1 MPTFSANPD
10 NFAELLQM
18 VKDGHEIALTAGE
31 YKGPFTIER
40 AILLRG
46 EGENSVIFAS
56 DEPALKIVVPG
67 VKLENLTV
75 QRTVGG
81 NTGEVAIAATVK
93 TAPVLD
99 RVRCLGTAPNVQWL
113 GVSWDIPAA
122 VNFGEIQTDRHLERT
137 EQLQLG
143 SDCTVSCSQPWLQV
157 QQPYL
162 CCGLQ
167 KLNIVLNS
175 KDIPAGTNLFGSIV
189 LQASSHNISIEI
201 SAIVTAPQ
209 ISNNY
214 SPFSPQITTTD
225 LNQNNE
231 EIWGYRFLGNQAIDY
246 LIREI
251 EGKDALLQYPD
262 FSNRRERAQEL
273 LSDILGDEPR
283 GFYVRRKG
291 PGEERGEEK
300 WELAI
305 ATDIEAAKLPE
316 FLERRKKTLILIA
329 LVTEDKSNSLRL
341 LSARLVSPER
351 GGNDGFSVLF
361 FLRLTYLSRIGVP
374 ISAFDRMKAVPF
386 CGDCVPTEEQL
397 KTWKAFLK
405 IEERIAKTREFFVP
419 FSGHN
424 YGSATRKIT
433 FEITASL
440 AQLDKSSDTELK
452 PDDFWA
458 RAAKARNED
467 VKLVVLVEV
476 NTGQDDNNTSEQE
489 SVMQPAKW
497 NTILLGSI
505 EEIDKKKGFIRV
517 RLDSQLVEKIGE
529 GRYLLPQKGFLSFE
543 AAGDLTQIK
552 RQKKALD
559 DLQMGIAQNP
569 YVGDFF
575 FDASKARPLQTTVQ
589 LKPQDLLLSGA
600 NDDQVAAVEAVLSAP
615 DLVLIQGPP
624 GTGKTTVIAEISYQ
638 VALRGGRTL
647 IASQANLAVDNAL
660 SRLIHS
666 PVIRALRKGR
676 AERVEEEGLPFLEDK
691 VIGNWLRNTADDC
704 ENRLV
709 KQRKNIDFF
718 RELLVESARFYVY
731 LGEEENL
738 QRSQEKFRSR
748 KIELEETCRNQES
761 VYQETEAKQ
770 REIVEYLLPG
780 LQLLMSQASI
790 NWEDVAVSNL
800 LTAAIKLCES
810 TKDLR
815 LGYLSEESFKVRVER
830 AVTLAIA
837 MKLQISQN
845 LRLNYFSIAAWLKE
859 QGLPQIQMSLSH
871 FRDAMSSIREPDQA
885 AKVFREKSVAVQLL
899 EINYQQSLTN
909 NKKIQQN
916 LNNWNQQ
923 QSRIVT
929 LRTKID
935 QWKSTAYEK
944 IYAAMKQCIE
954 TNRAFTDDL
963 IQLPLDVVSLVKNNP
978 VPWRS
983 HLDICKLKIAILI
996 TRKSEA
1002 NKIAIVEPQLNGV
1015 AKEVISGIATTAR
1028 NWLNQQQELEQ
1039 NQKTSVLKSLKTW
1052 ESTAYDSVYE
1062 ELKKCLEERR
1072 RFTDNLIKVPPNLLA
1087 SVPTKPHPW
1096 RSNLDRCR
1104 SKIAHLIV
1112 KQSEVQIPN
1121 FDAEL
1126 NPIAAEVIDGIGASI
1141 SQWLKQNQPEAEKQ
1155 LQQLKQQ
1162 LKEQQQ
1168 VTTKQQQAIANVKK
1182 ELEALQRES
1191 EAKSQRAMQVLAEL
1205 SKRSDIP
1212 LNLRSLAMRYQ
1223 SFSSFSQA
1231 IANTPVSEFSERS
1244 QLWENQI
1251 SQFEQLISS
1260 IDPLWELLVIEEAL
1274 TTIQPSLKKA
1284 VSNALNKLREYQNQ
1298 LQTMEVELQQLQQQQ
1313 ELPPTLIAE
1322 RKWWES
1328 AWQSIPD
1335 RIKPPIPVNG
1345 LFDLNFLRIIKTQ
1358 FETWHQQLTQEESQ
1372 LKGYENLTHDWIAKL
1387 RNPSEQDQSELRQVY
1402 IDNANVI
1409 GITCS
1414 QVASYGF
1421 KEFTNFDVVI
1431 IDEVSK
1437 CTPPE
1442 ILIPALKG
1450 KKLVLIGDYR
1460 QLPPMLHENSLEEI
1474 ATEMGGEPEDIRFLE
1489 ESLFK
1494 KQFEAAPES
1503 IKRRLTIQ
1511 YRMHPYI
1518 MGAINQFYDHSLRC
1532 GIIQPEKER
1541 AHNLAGNIIQEQHHL
1556 LWVKMPQEHSFEEQ
1570 LDGTSRYN
1578 LKEIDAIDI
1587 LCEQMED
1594 VWSLKVAEG
1603 QPKKEIGIITF
1614 YGAQLRRI
1622 EEMLSSRKFPSL
1634 SIRTGT
1640 VDRFQGMERQIII
1653 VSMVRNNPDG
1663 DIGFAKKPERVNVAF
1678 SRAQELLVVVG
1689 CHSLFTQHKGK
1700 VGSMYSEIAN
1710 IVRRNGGL
1718 IDVSS
1723 ILS

>member
-10 NFAELLQM
+10 NFGELLQM
-18 VKDGHEIALTAGE
+18 VKDGHEIALTGGE

-46 EGENSVIFAS
+46 EGENSVIFAT
-56 DEPALKIVVPG
+56 DEPALKITVPG

-81 NTGEVAIAATVK
+81 NTGEVAIAAAVN

-99 RVRCLGTAPNVQWL
+99 RVRCLGTAPHVQWL

-122 VNFGEIQTDRHLERT
+122 VYFGEIQTDRHLERT

-167 KLNIVLNS
+167 KLNIIVNS

-209 ISNNY
+209 ISNNP
-214 SPFSPQITTTD
+214 SPVSPQIATTA

-231 EIWGYRFLGNQAIDY
+231 ENWGYRFLGNQAIDY
-246 LIREI
+246 LIREM
-251 EGKDALLQYPD
+251 EGKDALLKYPE
-262 FSNRRERAQEL
+262 FSDRRDRAEDL

-283 GFYVRRKG
+283 LFYVRRKG
-291 PGEERGEEK
+291 PGEEAGEEK

-305 ATDIEAAKLPE
+305 ATDIETVKLPE
-316 FLERRKKTLILIA
+316 ILEKRQKTLSLLA
-329 LVTEDKSNSLRL
+329 LVTEGRSDGLRL

-351 GGNDGFSVLF
+351 GRSDGFSVLF
-361 FLRLTYLSRIGVP
+361 SLRLHLNHQSRMGVP
-374 ISAFDRMKAVPF
+374 ISALNRMKTVPF

-397 KTWKAFLK
+397 KAWKAFLK

-419 FSGHN
+419 FFGHN

-433 FEITASL
+433 FEITESL
-440 AQLDKSSDTELK
+440 AQLDKSSGTALK
-452 PDDFWA
+452 QDDFWT
-458 RAAKARNED
+458 RAAKAKNED
-467 VKLVVLVEV
+467 IKLVVRVEEIRK
-476 NTGQDDNNTSEQE
+476 QDDNTSDDRE
-489 SVMQPAKW
+489 SVPQLFKW
-497 NTILLGSI
+497 QAILLGSI
-505 EEIDKKKGFIRV
+505 EEIDRAKGFIRV
-517 RLDSQLVEKIGE
+517 RLDAELVEKIGE
-529 GRYLLPQKGFLSFE
+529 GNYQLPKIGFLSFE

-569 YVGDFF
+569 YVGEFF
-575 FDASKARPLQTTVQ
+575 FDASQARTPQTTVK
-589 LKPQDLLLSGA
+589 LKPEDLLLSGA
-600 NDDQVAAVEAVLSAP
+600 NADQIAAVEAVLSAP
-615 DLVLIQGPP
+615 DLALIQGPP

-676 AERVEEEGLPFLEDK
+676 AERVEEEGLRFLEDK

-704 ENRLV
+704 EKRLL
-709 KQRKNIDFF
+709 KQRENIEFF
-718 RELLVESARFYVY
+718 RNLLVGAERFDAY
-731 LGEEENL
+731 LREEEKL
-738 QRSQEKFRSR
+738 QESQEELQSR
-748 KIELEETCRNQES
+748 KLRLEETCRVQES
-761 VYQETEAKQ
+761 VYEEAEAKQ

-780 LQLLMSQASI
+780 LESLMSVSLV
-790 NWEDVAVSNL
+790 NWEDVAVINL
-800 LTAAIKLCES
+800 LTAAIKLGDS
-810 TKDLR
+810 TKDIK
-815 LGYLSEESFKVRVER
+815 LGYIPERNFKENVEKAVRM
-830 AVTLAIA
+830 AADLG
-837 MKLQISQN
+837 LQPPQN
-845 LRLNYFSIAAWLKE
+845 LRLNHFHLAAWLKD
-859 QGLPQIQMSLSH
+859 QGLPQIQMSFSH
-871 FRDAMSSIREPDQA
+871 FRDAMSCLREA
-885 AKVFREKSVAVQLL
+885 ADTSRAISEKSAAVQLL
-899 EINYQQSLTN
+899 ETNYQQSLTN
-909 NKKIQQN
+909 QKNLQETIKRWENRKLKI
-916 LNNWNQQ
+916 
-923 QSRIVT
+923 VA
-929 LRTKID
+929 LRTAID
-935 QWKSTAYEK
+935 QWQSTAYDSV
-944 IYAAMKQCIE
+944 YVAMKQCVE
-954 TNRAFTDDL
+954 TNRVFTDDL
-963 IQLPLDVVSLVKNNP
+963 IQLPPDGLLFVKVNP

-983 HLDICKLKIAILI
+983 HLDRCK
-996 TRKSEA
+996 
-1002 NKIAIVEPQLNGV
+1002 
-1015 AKEVISGIATTAR
+1015 
-1028 NWLNQQQELEQ
+1028 
-1039 NQKTSVLKSLKTW
+1039 
-1052 ESTAYDSVYE
+1052 
-1062 ELKKCLEERR
+1062 
-1072 RFTDNLIKVPPNLLA
+1072 
-1087 SVPTKPHPW
+1087 
-1096 RSNLDRCR
+1096 
-1104 SKIAHLIV
+1104 SKIANLIA
-1112 KQSEVQIPN
+1112 KQSEVKIHN

-1126 NPIAAEVIDGIGASI
+1126 NLIASEAINGIAASI
-1141 SQWLKQNQPEAEKQ
+1141 SQWLDRQQQESEKQ

-1168 VTTKQQQAIANVKK
+1168 ATTKQQQAIAAKR
-1182 ELEALQRES
+1182 ELDALNREA
-1191 EAKSQRAMQVLAEL
+1191 EAKLQRAMQVLAKL
-1205 SKRSDIP
+1205 SKESGIP
-1212 LNLRSLAMRYQ
+1212 ANLRSLAMRYQ
-1223 SFSSFSQA
+1223 SFQSLSQA
-1231 IANTPVSEFSERS
+1231 IANTPVSEFSERAKS
-1244 QLWENQI
+1244 WENQI
-1251 SQFEQLISS
+1251 SQLEQLISS
-1260 IDPLWELLVIEEAL
+1260 LDPLLKVQEIKETL
-1274 TTIQPSLKKA
+1274 TSIQASLQKA
-1284 VSNALNKLREYQNQ
+1284 ISKALNQLRECQNLLQEMEVQ
-1298 LQTMEVELQQLQQQQ
+1298 LQQIQQLQ
-1313 ELPPTLIAE
+1313 LPPTLISE

-1328 AWQSIPD
+1328 AWPNIPD
-1335 RIKPPIPVNG
+1335 RIKPPIPANG
-1345 LFDLNFLRIIKTQ
+1345 LFDLNLLRTVKTQ
-1358 FETWHQQLTQEESQ
+1358 FDAWHQELTQEESQ

-1414 QVASYGF
+1414 QVAGYGF

-1460 QLPPMLHENSLEEI
+1460 QLPPMLHEKSLEEI
-1474 ATEMGGEPEDIRFLE
+1474 ATEMGSEPDDISFLE

-1532 GIIQPEKER
+1532 GIIEPEKVR
-1541 AHNLAGNIIQEQHHL
+1541 SHNLAGDIIRSEHHL
-1556 LWVKMPQEHSFEEQ
+1556 IWVKMPQEQSFQEQ
-1570 LDGTSRYN
+1570 LEGTSRYN

-1622 EEMLSSRKFPSL
+1622 EEMLSDRQFPSL

-1640 VDRFQGMERQIII
+1640 VDRFQGMERQIVI
-1653 VSMVRNNPDG
+1653 VSMVRNNPNG

-1700 VGSMYSEIAN
+1700 VGSMYSEVAN

>member
-10 NFAELLQM
+10 NFGELLQM

-46 EGENSVIFAS
+46 EGENSVIFAT
-56 DEPALKIVVPG
+56 DEPALKITVPG

-81 NTGEVAIAATVK
+81 NTGEVAIAATAK

-113 GVSWDIPAA
+113 GVSWDIPTA
-122 VNFGEIQTDRHLERT
+122 VHFGEIQTNRYLQRT

-143 SDCTVSCSQPWLQV
+143 SDCTVSCSGPWLQV

-167 KLNIVLNS
+167 KLDIVLNS
-175 KDIPAGTNLFGSIV
+175 QDIPAGTNLFGSIV

-209 ISNNY
+209 ISNNP
-214 SPFSPQITTTD
+214 SPFLSQIATTP
-225 LNQNNE
+225 LNDRE
-231 EIWGYRFLGNQAIDY
+231 ENWGYRFLGNHAIDY
-246 LIREI
+246 LIREM
-251 EGKDALLQYPD
+251 EGKDALLKYPD
-262 FSNRRERAQEL
+262 FSNRRERIQEL

-316 FLERRKKTLILIA
+316 FLERRKKTLILVA
-329 LVTEDKSNSLRL
+329 LVTEDRYNNSLRL

-361 FLRLTYLSRIGVP
+361 FLRLIYQSRIGVP

-440 AQLDKSSDTELK
+440 AQLDKSSGTNLK
-452 PDDFWA
+452 QDDFWA

-467 VKLVVLVEV
+467 VKLVVRVEE
-476 NTGQDDNNTSEQE
+476 NRGKDDRTSDGE
-489 SVMQPAKW
+489 SVPQLFKW
-497 NTILLGSI
+497 QAILLGSI
-505 EEIDKKKGFIRV
+505 EEIDRAKGFIRV
-517 RLDSQLVEKIGE
+517 RLDSELVEKIGE
-529 GRYLLPQKGFLSFE
+529 GHYQLPKIGFLSFE

-552 RQKKALD
+552 RQKKALE
-559 DLQMGIAQNP
+559 DLQVGIAQNP
-569 YVGDFF
+569 YVGEFF
-575 FDASKARPLQTTVQ
+575 FDASKARPLQITVQ

-600 NDDQVAAVEAVLSAP
+600 NDDQVATVEAVLSAP

-676 AERVEEEGLPFLEDK
+676 TERVEEEGLPFLEDK

-704 ENRLV
+704 EKRLV
-709 KQRKNIDFF
+709 KQRENIEFF
-718 RELLVESARFYVY
+718 RELLVESTRFYAY
-731 LGEEENL
+731 FGEEENL
-738 QRSQEKFRSR
+738 QISQEKLRAR
-748 KIELEETCRNQES
+748 KIELEETCRNQEI

-780 LQLLMSQASI
+780 LQLLMSKASI

-800 LTAAIKLCES
+800 LTAAIKLCDS
-810 TKDLR
+810 TKDLK
-815 LGYLSEESFKVRVER
+815 LEYLSEESFKVKLKR
-830 AVTLAIA
+830 AVTLAIE

-845 LRLNYFSIAAWLKE
+845 LRLNHFSLAVWLKD

-871 FRDAMSSIREPDQA
+871 FRDAMSSLREADQA
-885 AKVFREKSVAVQLL
+885 AQVFREKSAALQIQLL
-899 EINYQQSLTN
+899 ETNYQQSLTKQKN
-909 NKKIQQN
+909 LQQS
-916 LNNWNQQ
+916 LNSWENR
-923 QSRIVT
+923 QSRIVA

-935 QWKSTAYEK
+935 QWKSTAYDSV
-944 IYAAMKQCIE
+944 YVAMKQCVE
-954 TNRAFTDDL
+954 TNRAFTDNL
-963 IQLPLDVVSLVKNNP
+963 IQLPLDVVSFVNANP
-978 VPWRS
+978 APWRS
-983 HLDICKLKIAILI
+983 HLDRCKSKLANLSK
-996 TRKSEA
+996 REA
-1002 NKIAIVEPQLNGV
+1002 KQNSLVEPQLDVV
-1015 AKEVISGIATTAR
+1015 AKEVISGIAVSAR
-1028 NWLNQQQELEQ
+1028 NWLNQQQELEH
-1039 NQKTSVLKSLKTW
+1039 NRKNSVLKALKNW
-1052 ESTAYDSVYE
+1052 EYTAYDSVYE
-1062 ELKKCLEERR
+1062 ELKKCLEQRR
-1072 RFTDNLIKVPPNLLA
+1072 RFTDNLIKLPPNLLVI
-1087 SVPTKPHPW
+1087 VPTQPQLW

-1104 SKIAHLIV
+1104 SKIANLIT
-1112 KQSEVQIPN
+1112 KQSEVQISN

-1126 NPIAAEVIDGIGASI
+1126 NPIAAETINGIAASV
-1141 SQWLKQNQPEAEKQ
+1141 SQWLEQNQPEAEKQ
-1155 LQQLKQQ
+1155 LQKLKLQ

-1168 VTTKQQQAIANVKK
+1168 VTTKQQQAIANAKK
-1182 ELEALQRES
+1182 ELEALNRES

-1205 SKRSDIP
+1205 SKRSGIP
-1212 LNLRSLAMRYQ
+1212 TNLRSLAMRYQ

-1231 IANTPVSEFSERS
+1231 IANTPVSEFSERAK
-1244 QLWENQI
+1244 LWENQI
-1251 SQFEQLISS
+1251 SQFKKLISS
-1260 IDPLWELLVIEEAL
+1260 LDPLLELLVIEEAL
-1274 TTIQPSLKKA
+1274 PTIQASLQKA
-1284 VSNALNKLREYQNQ
+1284 VSKALNQLREYQNQ
-1298 LQTMEVELQQLQQQQ
+1298 LQQVEVQLQQLQQQQ
-1313 ELPPTLIAE
+1313 LPPTLIYE

-1328 AWQSIPD
+1328 VWQSIPD
-1335 RIKPPIPVNG
+1335 RLKPPISVNG
-1345 LFDLNFLRIIKTQ
+1345 LFDLNFLRIVKTQ

-1414 QVASYGF
+1414 QVAGYGF

-1474 ATEMGGEPEDIRFLE
+1474 ATEMGSEPEDIRFLE

-1541 AHNLAGNIIQEQHHL
+1541 AHNLAGDIIREQHHL

-1570 LDGTSRYN
+1570 VDGTSRYN

-1603 QPKKEIGIITF
+1603 EPKKEIGIITF

-1622 EEMLSSRKFPSL
+1622 EEMLSGRQFPSL

-1653 VSMVRNNPDG
+1653 VSMVRNNPNG

-1700 VGSMYSEIAN
+1700 VGSMYSEVAN

>member
-10 NFAELLQM
+10 NFGELLQM

-46 EGENSVIFAS
+46 EGENSIIFAT
-56 DEPALKIVVPG
+56 DEPALKIAVSG

-81 NTGEVAIAATVK
+81 NTGEVAIAAAPN

-99 RVRCLGTAPNVQWL
+99 RVRCLGSAPNVQWL
-113 GVSWDIPAA
+113 GVSWDIPTA
-122 VNFGEIQTDRHLERT
+122 VHFGEIQTNRYLQRT

-143 SDCTVSCSQPWLQV
+143 GDCKVSCSQPWLQV

-162 CCGLQ
+162 SCGWQ
-167 KLNIVLNS
+167 KLDIVLNS
-175 KDIPAGTNLFGSIV
+175 QDIPAGTNLSGFIV
-189 LQASSHNISIEI
+189 LQASSHNVSIEI
-201 SAIVTAPQ
+201 SASVTAPQ
-209 ISNNY
+209 TSNNQ
-214 SPFSPQITTTD
+214 SPLSLQIATTP
-225 LNQNNE
+225 LNNNE
-231 EIWGYRFLGNQAIDY
+231 ENWGYRFLGNQAIDY
-246 LIREI
+246 LIREM
-251 EGKDALLQYPD
+251 EGKDALLKYSE
-262 FSNRRERAQEL
+262 FSDRRDRAQEL

-283 GFYVRRKG
+283 PFYIRRKG
-291 PGEERGEEK
+291 PGEELGEEK

-305 ATDIEAAKLPE
+305 ATDIEAVKLPE
-316 FLERRKKTLILIA
+316 ILEKRQKTLSLVALI
-329 LVTEDKSNSLRL
+329 TESRSDGLRL

-351 GGNDGFSVLF
+351 GCNDGFSVLF
-361 FLRLTYLSRIGVP
+361 SLRLHLNHHSRMGVP
-374 ISAFDRMKAVPF
+374 ISALNRMRTVPF

-397 KTWKAFLK
+397 KGWKVFLK

-419 FSGHN
+419 FYGHN

-433 FEITASL
+433 FEITVSEAK
-440 AQLDKSSDTELK
+440 LDKSSGISLK
-452 PDDFWA
+452 QDDFWT

-467 VKLVVLVEV
+467 IKLVVRVEESSEK
-476 NTGQDDNNTSEQE
+476 DDSTSGQE
-489 SVMQPAKW
+489 SVKPPAKW
-497 NTILLGSI
+497 NAILLGSI
-505 EEIDKKKGFIRV
+505 EEIDREKAFIRV
-517 RLDSQLVEKIGE
+517 RLDSELVEKIGE
-529 GRYLLPQKGFLSFE
+529 GHYQLPKTGFLSFE

-569 YVGDFF
+569 YVGEFF
-575 FDASKARPLQTTVQ
+575 FDASKARPLQTTVK
-589 LKPQDLLLSGA
+589 LNPEDLLLSGA
-600 NDDQVAAVEAVLSAP
+600 NEDQVAAVEAVLSAP

-704 ENRLV
+704 EKRLV
-709 KQRKNIDFF
+709 KQRENIKNL
-718 RELLVESARFYVY
+718 RELLVGSERFYRY
-731 LGEEENL
+731 LQEEEKL
-738 QRSQEKFRSR
+738 QRSQEELRAR
-748 KIELEETCRNQES
+748 KVELEKNCRVQEG
-761 VYQETEAKQ
+761 VYEEAEAKQ

-780 LQLLMSQASI
+780 LELLISASLV
-790 NWEDVAVSNL
+790 NWEDVGVINL
-800 LTAAIKLCES
+800 LTAAIKLYDS
-810 TKDLR
+810 NKDLR
-815 LGYLSEESFKVRVER
+815 FGYISEESFRVKVER
-830 AVTLAIA
+830 AVTLATEIN
-837 MKLQISQN
+837 LQIPHD
-845 LRLNYFSIAAWLKE
+845 LRLNHFHLAAWLKD

-871 FRDAMSSIREPDQA
+871 FRDAMSSLREADRA
-885 AKVFREKSVAVQLL
+885 AQVFREKSAVVQLL
-899 EINYQQSLTN
+899 ETNYQKSLTKLKN
-909 NKKIQQN
+909 LQQSIN
-916 LNNWNQQ
+916 SWEKQ
-923 QSRIVT
+923 QSRIVAV
-929 LRTKID
+929 RVKID
-935 QWKSTAYEK
+935 QWKSATYDSV
-944 IYAAMKQCIE
+944 YVAMRQCVE
-954 TNRAFTDDL
+954 TDLEFTDNL
-963 IQLPLDVVSLVKNNP
+963 IHLPLDVVSFVKANP
-978 VPWRS
+978 APWRS
-983 HLDICKLKIAILI
+983 HLDRCKSKIANLS
-996 TRKSEA
+996 KNEA
-1002 NKIAIVEPQLNGV
+1002 KQNSIVDPQLDVV
-1015 AKEVISGIATTAR
+1015 AKEVISGIAVSAR
-1028 NWLNQQQELEQ
+1028 NWLNQQQELEH
-1039 NQKTSVLKSLKTW
+1039 NQKNSVLNALKNW
-1052 ESTAYDSVYE
+1052 ESTAYDSVYK
-1062 ELKKCLEERR
+1062 ELKKCVQERR
-1072 RFTDNLIKVPPNLLA
+1072 IFTDNLIKLPLNLLT
-1087 SVPTKPHPW
+1087 SVPVKPQPW

-1104 SKIAHLIV
+1104 SKIANLIA

-1126 NPIAAEVIDGIGASI
+1126 NTIAAEAIDGIAASV
-1141 SQWLKQNQPEAEKQ
+1141 SQWLEQNQPEAKKQ
-1155 LQQLKQQ
+1155 LQQLKQE

-1168 VTTKQQQAIANVKK
+1168 LTTKQQQAIVTAKK
-1182 ELEALQRES
+1182 ELEVLQRES
-1191 EAKSQRAMQVLAEL
+1191 EAKLERCKQLLKKFLDLPA
-1205 SKRSDIP
+1205 IP
-1212 LNLRSLAMRYQ
+1212 DNLRDVARWYDWN
-1223 SFSSFSQA
+1223 
-1231 IANTPVSEFSERS
+1231 ISE
-1244 QLWENQI
+1244 LWENQI
-1251 SQFEQLISS
+1251 SHFEHLISS
-1260 IDPLWELLVIEEAL
+1260 LDPLLGLQEIKEAL
-1274 TTIQPSLKKA
+1274 TTIQASLEKEVSKA
-1284 VSNALNKLREYQNQ
+1284 FNQLRECQNQ
-1298 LQTMEVELQQLQQQQ
+1298 LQEMEVQLQQIQQLQ
-1313 ELPPTLIAE
+1313 LPPILISE

-1328 AWQSIPD
+1328 AWQILPD
-1335 RIKPPIPVNG
+1335 RIKTPIPTNG
-1345 LFDLNFLRIIKTQ
+1345 LFDINFLRTVKAQ
-1358 FETWHQQLTQEESQ
+1358 FEAWHQQLIQEESRLQ
-1372 LKGYENLTHDWIAKL
+1372 RYENLTQDWIAKL
-1387 RNPSEQDQSELRQVY
+1387 RNPSEQDQSELRRIY

-1414 QVASYGF
+1414 QVAGYSF
-1421 KEFTNFDVVI
+1421 KEFSNFDVVI

-1450 KKLVLIGDYR
+1450 QKLVLIGDYR
-1460 QLPPMLHENSLEEI
+1460 QLPPMLHEKSLEEI
-1474 ATEMGGEPEDIRFLE
+1474 ATEMGSEPDDISFLE

-1532 GIIQPEKER
+1532 GLIEPEKVR
-1541 AHNLAGNIIQEQHHL
+1541 AHNLAGDIIRENHHL
-1556 LWVKMPQEHSFEEQ
+1556 IWVKMPQEQRFEDQQE
-1570 LDGTSRYN
+1570 GTSKYN
-1578 LKEIDAIDI
+1578 LKEVEAIDI

-1622 EEMLSSRKFPSL
+1622 EEMLSDRKFPSL

-1640 VDRFQGMERQIII
+1640 VDRFQGMERPIII
-1653 VSMVRNNPDG
+1653 VSMVRNNSEG

-1678 SRAQELLVVVG
+1678 SRAQELLVIVG
-1689 CHSLFTQHKGK
+1689 CHSLFTKHKGK
-1700 VGSMYSEIAN
+1700 AGSMYSDVAN